1 MGKTGKISVIKKEV
15 SNTGI
20 KTLDTGL
27 RQHGYTRMPGTGVT
41 MLPYREAS
49 GKYRTGLD
57 TEAKYLERL
66 SAEEREVEIERI
78 TKLKAELQDALDVD
92 LGPRSKF
99 WNFGSNQEV
108 KVSPKKLID
117 GDNFFD
123 LEDPMAAI
131 TYNWLRVHPLIA
143 SSLQAWERG
152 AYPAETQFYVADE
165 EVENTLL
172 FKKKAAINKAIVRL
186 EDMTP
191 EKRKK
196 VARLLGL
203 PVTDNTLDSV
213 VYNHIDT
220 LLKQTEFKDGEY
232 KGQST
237 VEMFIRFSEM
247 REDLINVKDLVNQ
260 AITHSI
266 YRVKDSGRIFEGD
279 FELASTR
286 DELVAKLYN
295 EDGQEDRLAL
305 EKKLSLKK
313 TANLR

>member
-27 RQHGYTRMPGTGVT
+27 RQHGYSRMPGTGMT

-57 TEAKYLERL
+57 PEAKYLDRL
-66 SAEEREVEIERI
+66 SAEERELEVERI
-78 TKLKAELQDALDVD
+78 EKLRKELAEALDVD

-99 WNFGSNQEV
+99 WNFASNQEV
-108 KVSPKKLID
+108 KVVPKKLID

-123 LEDPMAAI
+123 LTDPMAAI

-143 SSLQAWERG
+143 SSLQAWNRG
-152 AYPAETQFYVADE
+152 EYPADTQFYVADE

-172 FKKKAAINKAIVRL
+172 FQKKAAINKAIVRL

-247 REDLINVKDLVNQ
+247 REDLVNIKDLVSQ

-266 YRVKDSGRIFEGD
+266 YRVKDSGRIYEGD
-279 FELASTR
+279 YEIASSKE
-286 DELVAKLYN
+286 ELVAKLYD
-295 EDGQEDRLAL
+295 EDSQEERLAL

-313 TANLR
+313 TANIR